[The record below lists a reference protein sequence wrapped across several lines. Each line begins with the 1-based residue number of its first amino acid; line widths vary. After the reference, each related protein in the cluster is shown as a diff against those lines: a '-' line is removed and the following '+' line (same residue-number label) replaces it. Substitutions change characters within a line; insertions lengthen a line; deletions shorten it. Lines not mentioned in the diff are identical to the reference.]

1 MLVTLTHSEML
12 RLWRAAAGLEPMRA
26 DCTVE
31 RVEGIDANAMI
42 EPRMRTWY
50 LRLLDTAD
58 PALLPTADVRD
69 EIVLS
74 PCREHAA
81 ATAVLPERARRLL
94 ELRLTGWLNPARPCL
109 PPEERLR
116 GLLARNPYCAPGA
129 VHPVCC
135 VAGRRLHVAPFEAG
149 DIVDVA
155 IAVVDEGPDSYTLDE
170 SLLSEIP
177 DIFSHL

>member
-116 GLLARNPYCAPGA
+116 GLLARNPYCARSRASRVQCGRPSAACGSFRSRR
-129 VHPVCC
+129 HCGC
-135 VAGRRLHVAPFEAG
+135 GHCGGRRGAG
-149 DIVDVA
+149 QLYA
-155 IAVVDEGPDSYTLDE
+155 RR
-170 SLLSEIP
+170 IP
-177 DIFSHL
+177 LK

>member
-1 MLVTLTHSEML
+1 M
-12 RLWRAAAGLEPMRA
+12 
-26 DCTVE
+26 
-31 RVEGIDANAMI
+31 
-42 EPRMRTWY
+42 
-50 LRLLDTAD
+50 
-58 PALLPTADVRD
+58 
-69 EIVLS
+69 
-74 PCREHAA
+74 
-81 ATAVLPERARRLL
+81 LPERARRLL